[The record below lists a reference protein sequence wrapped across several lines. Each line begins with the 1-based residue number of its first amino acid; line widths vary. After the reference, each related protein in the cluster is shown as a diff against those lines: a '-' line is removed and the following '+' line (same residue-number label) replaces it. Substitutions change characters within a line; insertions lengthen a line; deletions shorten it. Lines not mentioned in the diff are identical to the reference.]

1 MDFDA
6 ADVAKQ
12 LTILD
17 ADYFFRV
24 DIPEMLFWAKDHDEE
39 KCPQL
44 TLFTTHFNNV
54 SQWWVWL
61 QERVVGVAI
70 VRGGVVGVV
79 MREGCGVKRLV
90 THVQVQSMY

>member
-1 MDFDA
+1 MYIYSTRHTIIDFDA
-6 ADVAKQ
+6 DEVAKQ

-44 TLFTTHFNNV
+44 TLFTTHFNSV
-54 SQWWVWL
+54 SQW
-61 QERVVGVAI
+61 
-70 VRGGVVGVV
+70 
-79 MREGCGVKRLV
+79 
-90 THVQVQSMY
+90 

>member
-1 MDFDA
+1 M
-6 ADVAKQ
+6 
-12 LTILD
+12 TILD

-54 SQWWVWL
+54 SQWSVATCTSILMSFSRSIIKSIIVDFLKVHL
-61 QERVVGVAI
+61 QLSNE
-70 VRGGVVGVV
+70 
-79 MREGCGVKRLV
+79 EK
-90 THVQVQSMY
+90 H